1 MVPQLPNGLG
11 LVHSLLLKLW
21 HSPSLDCFFILLC
34 HQLKVPLHMGF
45 HPIALST
52 FAGSLFV
59 MSAILLLV
67 NALRSWRSVSW
78 SSLDLLVLRWSSV
91 EQRPFVSLLGDTSQ
105 LPCFLDLSQVVLIM
119 LPEQIICLF
128 LYGLPT
134 WISFIS
140 WCGTT
145 RMLFLSILPF
155 FLCSSQ
161 LFVIF
166 MVRWF
171 TFISSRSFSLV
182 LSFSHNKK

>member
-45 HPIALST
+45 HPIVLST

-91 EQRPFVSLLGDTSQ
+91 EQRPFVSLLGDISQ

-119 LPEQIICLF
+119 LPEQIICFVFVWSAHMNFFHLLVWNYPYAF
-128 LYGLPT
+128 
-134 WISFIS
+134 SFNS
-140 WCGTT
+140 
-145 RMLFLSILPF
+145 PF
-155 FLCSSQ
+155 FLV
-161 LFVIF
+161 LFSAFCNIHGAVIH
-166 MVRWF
+166 
-171 TFISSRSFSLV
+171 LYQ
-182 LSFSHNKK
+182 